1 MPDVKIN
8 SIKFTEDAYFFVLE
22 DGEKLS
28 KKEYYFDEEAGYLL
42 RKERRE
48 TMRIQHFS
56 SHRVAVL

>member
-42 RKERRE
+42 LKGLKIMAFNNR
-48 TMRIQHFS
+48 F
-56 SHRVAVL
+56 